1 MFQNIPQ
8 VKLGI
13 IAVSRD
19 CFVISLSERRRKA
32 IVESY
37 AKKGG
42 ELYEVMTTV
51 ENENDMLK
59 AVDEAKNAG
68 CNALVVFLGNFGPE
82 TPETQVAQYF
92 DGPVMYVGAAEE
104 SGDDLINGRGDA
116 YCGMLNCSYNLNLR
130 KIRAFIPEYPVGTA
144 DELADLMMAAP
155 NEVEDSICRLAQM
168 ARAAGMHLVIATQ
181 RPSVDVITGVIK
193 ANIPSRLAFAVSSGI
208 DSRTILDMVGAEKL
222 LGKGDM
228 LFYPSGQSKP
238 SRLQGAFVTDQEVEA
253 IVDFLKRAASPIIHR
268 KPSTRLPLPARLAV
282 RRRIRMNFSR
292 RQLI

>member
-130 KIRAFIPEYPVGTA
+130 KIRAFIPENPVGTA
-144 DELADLMMAAP
+144 DELADLIAEFVPVGHRSAGRQQS
-155 NEVEDSICRLAQM
+155 EDLY
-168 ARAAGMHLVIATQ
+168 L
-181 RPSVDVITGVIK
+181 RP
-193 ANIPSRLAFAVSSGI
+193 PS
-208 DSRTILDMVGAEKL
+208 
-222 LGKGDM
+222 
-228 LFYPSGQSKP
+228 P
-238 SRLQGAFVTDQEVEA
+238 
-253 IVDFLKRAASPIIHR
+253 
-268 KPSTRLPLPARLAV
+268 
-282 RRRIRMNFSR
+282 
-292 RQLI
+292 

>member
-104 SGDDLINGRGDA
+104 SGDDLKMCIRDSPGRQ
-116 YCGMLNCSYNLNLR
+116 
-130 KIRAFIPEYPVGTA
+130 V
-144 DELADLMMAAP
+144 
-155 NEVEDSICRLAQM
+155 
-168 ARAAGMHLVIATQ
+168 
-181 RPSVDVITGVIK
+181 
-193 ANIPSRLAFAVSSGI
+193 
-208 DSRTILDMVGAEKL
+208 
-222 LGKGDM
+222 
-228 LFYPSGQSKP
+228 
-238 SRLQGAFVTDQEVEA
+238 
-253 IVDFLKRAASPIIHR
+253 HR
-268 KPSTRLPLPARLAV
+268 GSV
-282 RRRIRMNFSR
+282 RRLRFLPFPGLRLLLHHRIGISAVYPLS
-292 RQLI
+292 LIHI

>member
-92 DGPVMYVGAAEE
+92 DGPCDVCR
-104 SGDDLINGRGDA
+104 RG
-116 YCGMLNCSYNLNLR
+116 G
-130 KIRAFIPEYPVGTA
+130 
-144 DELADLMMAAP
+144 
-155 NEVEDSICRLAQM
+155 
-168 ARAAGMHLVIATQ
+168 
-181 RPSVDVITGVIK
+181 
-193 ANIPSRLAFAVSSGI
+193 GI
-208 DSRTILDMVGAEKL
+208 
-222 LGKGDM
+222 
-228 LFYPSGQSKP
+228 
-238 SRLQGAFVTDQEVEA
+238 
-253 IVDFLKRAASPIIHR
+253 
-268 KPSTRLPLPARLAV
+268 
-282 RRRIRMNFSR
+282 RRRPDQRQGR
-292 RQLI
+292 RLLRYA